1 MKKLKEHWQIIV
13 IVLLLL
19 FGLNKCSQSCNRQ
32 GTIDK
37 QETRIQMLDS
47 IVSSQ
52 KLQIDFLQRDT
63 TDYLNQIRM
72 LQKFDTQRNY
82 SDSINAANLARQRE
96 QTDALVKQ
104 NQRIINK
111 LNENK

>member
-1 MKKLKEHWQIIV
+1 MEKIKKNWKIIV
-13 IVLLLL
+13 IVLLFI
-19 FGLNKCSQSCNRQ
+19 FGLNKCTQSCNRQ
-32 GTIDK
+32 GVIDK
-37 QETRIQMLDS
+37 QAIEIQQMDS
-47 IVSSQ
+47 TIKIQST
-52 KLQIDFLQRDT
+52 KIDFLQRDT

-72 LQKFDTQRNY
+72 LQRFDTQRNY
-82 SDSINAANLARQRE
+82 SDSINAANLAKQRE